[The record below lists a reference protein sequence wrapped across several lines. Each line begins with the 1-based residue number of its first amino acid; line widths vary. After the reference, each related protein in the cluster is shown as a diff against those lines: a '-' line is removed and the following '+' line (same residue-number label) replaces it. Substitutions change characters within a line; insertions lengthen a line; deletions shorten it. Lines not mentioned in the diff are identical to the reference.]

1 MNFNFEYNNINNNNA
16 FCINNSNN
24 INCMNNMNLMNN
36 NMNNMNLMNNNINNG
51 NNMNFMN
58 NMNCLNCM
66 NNLNNWNNMNE
77 VNNINQ
83 TSYNHIIVTFIFTSG
98 LKVEIESSLDEKIND
113 LIIKFLKKVGLP
125 EEVLWK
131 TLIFLFN
138 GRRLDYNNCSSLAQI
153 GIGEAKKPTILV
165 QDITNLEGGGCYEKV
180 INIKFLK
187 LPNFSIYK
195 NNNKEIIGIL
205 KLCLLKEVSQKLSDD
220 KLNQLPDIF
229 NYIMKLLEKGYIF
242 ENPNNIKQNIR
253 DVLEKIRGN
262 NIINFSNYVDEIIDS
277 NQLNYIISLLE
288 KRDLKEMLDIKN
300 RLSRYNKYI
309 KLFNKEF
316 EKSKRESYLEFSVI
330 SLVVIEREDFERFET
345 EREKCPN
352 RVERILYHGTSV
364 EPISGILT
372 GLYRKS
378 LERKKAINGPGV
390 YFTDLLDYGWYYGGK
405 DGNRANFSGIPQ
417 IEDTFTVIINSIYY
431 DKSGFEQVF
440 NSSRKPGKNQINFA
454 YAGARSERLNKPDKT
469 KFLASEYVIYDLDQ
483 ICPFMSATLKRVE
496 YCVIWRDDNFSSKS
510 VYNNKFDQIFKDF
523 LKERMKY
530 INQMAN
536 YNIYPCETT
545 EEALELVKR
554 KKYNKIILIT
564 NVGKN
569 KAGKTFIDKAR
580 EIIGNDV
587 IALFL
592 AYMKSHLDWIKN
604 YKNALFSN
612 DPKFYEEYLNSFEN
626 EYRIKDLI
634 ERMEKHY
641 EVKFN
646 FDDKYLYFPKFKE
659 NGKYGEMQF

>member
-1 MNFNFEYNNINNNNA
+1 MDFNNTFNNNNQFMNFNFGYNNINNNNA

-36 NMNNMNLMNNNINNG
+36 NMNNMNLMNNSKNNG

-58 NMNCLNCM
+58 NMKCLNCM

-83 TSYNHIIVTFIFTSG
+83 TSYNHINVTFINCNSG
-98 LKVEIESSLDEKIND
+98 LKVVIVSSLDEKIND
-113 LIIKFLKKVGLP
+113 LIDKYLKKVGLP
-125 EEVLWK
+125 KEIINKKLV
-131 TLIFLFN
+131 FLL
-138 GRRLDYNNCSSLAQI
+138 GAEKLDYNNLTLAEI
-153 GIGEAKKPTILV
+153 GIEAAGMPTITV
-165 QDITNLEGGGCYEKV
+165 VDQSDIIGQETPPYKKV

-187 LPNFSIYK
+187 LPNISIYK

-220 KLNQLPDIF
+220 KLNQIPDIF
-229 NYIMKLLEKGYIF
+229 NYIMKLLQKGYIF

-253 DVLEKIRGN
+253 DVLEK
-262 NIINFSNYVDEIIDS
+262 
-277 NQLNYIISLLE
+277 
-288 KRDLKEMLDIKN
+288 RDLNEMLDIKN
-300 RLSRYNKYI
+300 RLSKYNEYI

-440 NSSRKPGKNQINFA
+440 NSSRKPEKNQINFA

-496 YCVIWRDDNFSSKS
+496 YCVIWRDDNFSSKP

-545 EEALELVKR
+545 EEALELVNR

-626 EYRIKDLI
+626 EYAIKDLI